1 MIARINPFLACIAAV
16 CILIGFCFSPL
27 KNTDRAEKP
36 PPPPVP
42 APATAVIAVIANGL
56 NGDGRFGRMN
66 REMTRTGQT
75 RIPKTHRD
83 GDTYG
88 AVAAPCS

>member
-42 APATAVIAVIANGL
+42 APAALRALAATNTDERLSAAL
-56 NGDGRFGRMN
+56 PQSSQSS
-66 REMTRTGQT
+66 QT
-75 RIPKTHRD
+75 D
-83 GDTYG
+83 
-88 AVAAPCS
+88 